1 MKQYRTL
8 AAIGFILFLSW
19 TLFICHAVSQV
30 KFTQVERSS
39 IKWTI
44 PVAKRVVPGIPD
56 FVMTYMTLANLI
68 DSTEIELGTKIDSMK
83 WSTGDTLKL
92 YTSEGIFKTK
102 ILVSHPEDSTTVS
115 DTPMLDLTMTGKNI
129 TGIPDTITYL
139 ATKYGLSLKQ
149 NTLISGTNIKTVNSN
164 SLLGSGNVS
173 VGTVTGSG
181 TTNYIPKW
189 SSSTA
194 LSNSILYESSSKIG
208 VNWASPSRTLGVFA
222 TPPPTS
228 DDGFVL
234 NDGTNILL
242 FGFTGSS
249 YTYRSI
255 PALSPFLY
263 SSTNLGFCS
272 DGGTMSFHTSGG
284 TKMTLANSG
293 ALTLLGLS
301 GASTRIATVSTSGEI
316 GVGVAASTIHS
327 GSGTTNKLAKWTGTT
342 ALGDS
347 QVTDD
352 GTDVTVGSGG
362 GSIILKTS
370 TAGVN
375 GVDIMR
381 GSAVHTSI
389 NSDVANNTYNGT
401 LFAHNI
407 NRSFSHINTALP
419 GYWFDMG
426 GRGVTNSGG
435 IFFSMMAATTSTVSN
450 LFSVKNNGTFR
461 INSLDTDLTAPTTSG
476 TTKMVITD
484 GNGDLSFGNI
494 ASGTV
499 SSIGITGSDFN
510 ITGSPVT
517 TSGNIGLEIAT
528 GVVGP
533 TELAST
539 AVTAG
544 SYTNLNATIDAD
556 GRITAAANGTAGV
569 TTLAAIGATAN
580 ANGAT
585 ISGSTLNLQPASAS
599 FGGVMTTGTQT
610 IAGAK
615 TFSYLGGAPSGGN
628 SLVVA
633 DPNGRLENLYGATVG
648 HVPKWNGTAFT
659 LQADATG
666 ASGITSLGGLTGATQ
681 TLAYATSGTTPSW
694 LSTGTSHTFRL
705 PAGATG
711 EVLKWSSGDWR
722 PGFPISLTTTG
733 TSGNATYNSTTG
745 VLNIPNY
752 ATGSTN
758 DQYWLTDNNT
768 TYHQIR
774 MQSSDT
780 PPANTDVSTFRLA
793 EGNGVDIVSSGNV
806 ATVNIV
812 TTAVGQMHKEG
823 VTTVSFTA
831 VTPQKVA
838 LTTSFTSG
846 SGISTSDANDRITV
860 TSAGKYMITYSL
872 DVDMNATTFG
882 LTAYVRVSGSTDL
895 SASYKQYNNDTNLT
909 PLSKTFYVDLT
920 AGQYIELWLSNSH
933 TVSTNSLWDPILTIQ
948 RVQ

>member
-92 YTSEGIFKTK
+92 YTSDGVFKTK
-102 ILVSHPEDSTTVS
+102 ITF
-115 DTPMLDLTMTGKNI
+115 TGM
-129 TGIPDTITYL
+129 
-139 ATKYGLSLKQ
+139 
-149 NTLISGTNIKTVNSN
+149 
-164 SLLGSGNVS
+164 
-173 VGTVTGSG
+173 GTVTNVTGTSPIIITGTSTTTPNVTIQNASTSQTGALTSTDWNTFNSKLGGSG
-181 TTNYIPKW
+181 TINYIPKW
-189 SSSTA
+189 SSTTA
-194 LSNSILYESSSKIG
+194 LGNSQAFDNGTTYSIGASGSPNSAGKFEAFKSYSNTSDVNIVASGNIPMIGWNKTSSYRFAMGSGYFSNDRLSLFGASATSSNPTTSIVDFWNTGKVDFKDEVDIAKTLRIGESVSEFSFNHHTTNPTDVQFYVSLQSGKRFRIHAAAALAYMDFYTP
-208 VNWASPSRTLGVFA
+208 ASGSNRNFSFATSYYSAGDFNLFRSTTAGGTPTTNIFTANSNGFGLSTGSPQRTLHVGGEVRIEDLITD
-222 TPPPTS
+222 TPTVLLAA
-228 DDGFVL
+228 DADGDV
-234 NDGTNILL
+234 
-242 FGFTGSS
+242 SS
-249 YTYRSI
+249 
-255 PALSPFLY
+255 
-263 SSTNLGFCS
+263 
-272 DGGTMSFHTSGG
+272 
-284 TKMTLANSG
+284 
-293 ALTLLGLS
+293 LGLS
-301 GASTRIATVSTSGEI
+301 GLSISG
-316 GVGVAASTIHS
+316 GNLVNS
-327 GSGTTNKLAKWTGTT
+327 NTGT
-342 ALGDS
+342 
-347 QVTDD
+347 VTS
-352 GTDVTVGSGG
+352 VGIS
-362 GSIILKTS
+362 
-370 TAGVN
+370 
-375 GVDIMR
+375 
-381 GSAVHTSI
+381 
-389 NSDVANNTYNGT
+389 
-401 LFAHNI
+401 
-407 NRSFSHINTALP
+407 
-419 GYWFDMG
+419 
-426 GRGVTNSGG
+426 
-435 IFFSMMAATTSTVSN
+435 
-450 LFSVKNNGTFR
+450 
-461 INSLDTDLTAPTTSG
+461 
-476 TTKMVITD
+476 
-484 GNGDLSFGNI
+484 
-494 ASGTV
+494 
-499 SSIGITGSDFN
+499 GSDFT
-510 ITGSPVT
+510 ITGTNPVT
-517 TSGNIGLEIAT
+517 TTGTIGLEIAT

-539 AVTAG
+539 AVTPG
-544 SYTNLNATIDAD
+544 SYTNTNITVDAD
-556 GRITAAANGTAGV
+556 GRITSAANGTAGV

>member
-30 KFTQVERSS
+30 KFTQLERSS

-83 WSTGDTLKL
+83 WATGDTLKL
-92 YTSEGIFKTK
+92 YTSDGVFKTK
-102 ILVSHPEDSTTVS
+102 ITFAGMGTVT
-115 DTPMLDLTMTGKNI
+115 DVTGTSPIII
-129 TGIPDTITYL
+129 TGTSTVTPNVTIQNATTSQSGALTSTDWNTFNNKENALTFTSPLSRSGNTISIPA
-139 ATKYGLSLKQ
+139 ATSSVSGHLTSADWTTFNNKLSGSGANTQ
-149 NTLISGTNIKTVNSN
+149 AAYFTASNTLASN
-164 SLLGSGNVS
+164 SSFTYASSQWNMIGRFDLRQTATNFSVCIGSGSGNVGTS
-173 VGTVTGSG
+173 TGGDNFWLGRDTGKNNTSGHSNFAGGVNALYSNLTGFNNTCIGINSMFYNTSGSDNLAMGAYALSLNTDGFYNTALSPTALFNNTSGYANVAIGYNSMLSNQTGISNLAAGWRSLYSNVSGNYNVSLGDFSLYNTTGGYNVGLGYYAGGQNTSASNRLYIENSNSETPLIGGDFSANRVGINTPIASITETLHVTGNIRGTAAYIDATNSPGTSGQVLSSTVTGTDWIDLSAG
-181 TTNYIPKW
+181 DI
-189 SSSTA
+189 TA
-194 LSNSILYESSSKIG
+194 VTVSAPI
-208 VNWASPSRTLGVFA
+208 
-222 TPPPTS
+222 
-228 DDGFVL
+228 
-234 NDGTNILL
+234 
-242 FGFTGSS
+242 TG
-249 YTYRSI
+249 
-255 PALSPFLY
+255 
-263 SSTNLGFCS
+263 
-272 DGGTMSFHTSGG
+272 GGT
-284 TKMTLANSG
+284 
-293 ALTLLGLS
+293 
-301 GASTRIATVSTSGEI
+301 
-316 GVGVAASTIHS
+316 S
-327 GSGTTNKLAKWTGTT
+327 GSVNIGI
-342 ALGDS
+342 S
-347 QVTDD
+347 Q
-352 GTDVTVGSGG
+352 
-362 GSIILKTS
+362 
-370 TAGVN
+370 
-375 GVDIMR
+375 
-381 GSAVHTSI
+381 
-389 NSDVANNTYNGT
+389 
-401 LFAHNI
+401 
-407 NRSFSHINTALP
+407 
-419 GYWFDMG
+419 
-426 GRGVTNSGG
+426 
-435 IFFSMMAATTSTVSN
+435 ATTSTDGYLSSTN
-450 LFSVKNNGTFR
+450 WNTFNNKEPAITPG
-461 INSLDTDLTAPTTSG
+461 TTSQYWR
-476 TTKMVITD
+476 
-484 GNGDLSFGNI
+484 GDK
-494 ASGTV
+494 TWQ
-499 SSIGITGSDFN
+499 T
-510 ITGSPVT
+510 
-517 TSGNIGLEIAT
+517 
-528 GVVGP
+528 
-533 TELAST
+533 
-539 AVTAG
+539 
-544 SYTNLNATIDAD
+544 LNT
-556 GRITAAANGTAGV
+556 GV

-752 ATGSTN
+752 AGAAGEQFWTTTTTSTSHEIILKDHAGTTN
-758 DQYWLTDNNT
+758 VSALKLIEGAGVELSTSAGTFSNSNLTINT
-768 TYHQIR
+768 
-774 MQSSDT
+774 
-780 PPANTDVSTFRLA
+780 V
-793 EGNGVDIVSSGNV
+793 G
-806 ATVNIV
+806 
-812 TTAVGQMHKEG
+812 TAVGQMHKEG

-860 TSAGKYMITYSL
+860 ASSGKYMITYSL

-882 LTAYVRVSGSTDL
+882 LTAYVKVSGSTDL

>member
-1 MKQYRTL
+1 VFTLKKINIQYMKQYRTL

-83 WSTGDTLKL
+83 WATGDTLKL
-92 YTSEGIFKTK
+92 YTSDGVFKTK
-102 ILVSHPEDSTTVS
+102 ITFAG
-115 DTPMLDLTMTGKNI
+115 M
-129 TGIPDTITYL
+129 
-139 ATKYGLSLKQ
+139 
-149 NTLISGTNIKTVNSN
+149 
-164 SLLGSGNVS
+164 
-173 VGTVTGSG
+173 GTVTDVTG
-181 TTNYIPKW
+181 TSPIIITGT
-189 SSSTA
+189 STVTP
-194 LSNSILYESSSKIG
+194 NVTIQ
-208 VNWASPSRTLGVFA
+208 NA
-222 TPPPTS
+222 TTS
-228 DDGFVL
+228 Q
-234 NDGTNILL
+234 
-242 FGFTGSS
+242 
-249 YTYRSI
+249 
-255 PALSPFLY
+255 
-263 SSTNLGFCS
+263 
-272 DGGTMSFHTSGG
+272 
-284 TKMTLANSG
+284 SG
-293 ALTLLGLS
+293 ALTSTDWNTFNNKVGGS
-301 GASTRIATVSTSGEI
+301 GISTRMTYFNTANTVAPTSDFHYDSAYDRYGIGFNIGGWSGGVNNKLEITGGVAIGQTYPGQFTKPNGLIVKGEVGLNVEYSALGIGMFDYYTGFNRIDANNIEFYTNYEKMITYSANNFFVDYNRSSPRISQYATRGFEVRNVGSHYTRLTGDLYAGDSGYGGIMINGYINKSNDYVVADDNTVGTSGLFISRLGELSFRFWDAGGQTNSNPDRTPFSI
-316 GVGVAASTIHS
+316 NSTGVVNITNLA
-327 GSGTTNKLAKWTGTT
+327 GSGTRIVTTSSTGD
-342 ALGDS
+342 LG
-347 QVTDD
+347 
-352 GTDVTVGSGG
+352 
-362 GSIILKTS
+362 
-370 TAGVN
+370 AGV
-375 GVDIMR
+375 
-381 GSAVHTSI
+381 A
-389 NSDVANNTYNGT
+389 
-401 LFAHNI
+401 
-407 NRSFSHINTALP
+407 
-419 GYWFDMG
+419 
-426 GRGVTNSGG
+426 
-435 IFFSMMAATTSTVSN
+435 
-450 LFSVKNNGTFR
+450 
-461 INSLDTDLTAPTTSG
+461 TSG
-476 TTKMVITD
+476 I
-484 GNGDLSFGNI
+484 
-494 ASGTV
+494 GTV
-499 SSIGITGSDFN
+499 TSVGITGSDFT

-517 TSGNIGLEIAT
+517 TSGNIALEIAT

-539 AVTAG
+539 AVSAG

-556 GRITAAANGTAGV
+556 GRITSAANGTAGV

-628 SLVVA
+628 SLIVA

-752 ATGSTN
+752 TTGSTN

-806 ATVNIV
+806 ATVNII
-812 TTAVGQMHKEG
+812 TTAVGQLHREAS
-823 VTTVSFTA
+823 TTISFAT
-831 VTPQKVA
+831 TNPQKVA
-838 LTTSFTSG
+838 MTNAYTSG
-846 SGISTSDANDRITV
+846 SGITVSDANDRITV
-860 TSAGKYMITYSL
+860 ATTGKYMITYSL
-872 DVDMNATTFG
+872 DIDLNSTTAG
-882 LTAYVRVSGSTDL
+882 ITAAVRTSTGVTEL
-895 SASYKQYNNDTNLT
+895 SASFKQFENSTNVT
-909 PLSKTFYVDLT
+909 PLSKTFYVDLS
-920 AGQYIELWLSNSH
+920 AGANIELWIECDEAIAGN
-933 TVSTNSLWDPILTIQ
+933 TLWDPILTIQ